1 MENKT
6 AYAIVEAL
14 GEALVRKDEGVNNCL
29 EHIGHL
35 NAVQEKLIAD
45 NKKMKEEIEALN
57 KPVSEGSAPVH
68 AADCGRFGIAEGV
81 DASEY
86 MHAVA
91 ETYGEAAC
99 CENVGDTPYGV
110 DG

>member
-14 GEALVRKDEGVNNCL
+14 GEALVRKQEGIDNCL

-45 NKKMKEEIEALN
+45 NKKMKEQIEAHN

-68 AADCGRFGIAEGV
+68 AADYGRFGIAEGV
-81 DASEY
+81 DATEY
-86 MHAVA
+86 MNTRA
-91 ETYGEAAC
+91 ETCGEPEC
-99 CENVGDTPYGV
+99 CENIGDTPYGV

>member
-14 GEALVRKDEGVNNCL
+14 GEALVRKQEGIDNCL

-45 NKKMKEEIEALN
+45 NKKMKEEIEAYN
-57 KPVSEGSAPVH
+57 KPVSEGSAPVRV
-68 AADCGRFGIAEGV
+68 ADYGRFGIAESADECAYGTV
-81 DASEY
+81 ADAY
-86 MHAVA
+86 
-91 ETYGEAAC
+91 
-99 CENVGDTPYGV
+99 CENIGDTPCGV